1 MKSREGERVETDLRR
16 QARVSCLQSVKM
28 PGVLTS
34 ALRREVGGFKGFLK
48 VEEKG
53 EGGRRK
59 REREQSLSRKTPR
72 KLRSDDDDEAFLQ
85 NEKEAGTR
93 ENTTVIERK
102 EDYPKYRL
110 FRKNDAFAQTPCVRS
125 PSLSK
130 P

>member
-1 MKSREGERVETDLRR
+1 VKSREWERVETDLRR

-72 KLRSDDDDEAFLQ
+72 KLRSDDDDEAFVLR
-85 NEKEAGTR
+85 ATR
-93 ENTTVIERK
+93 SALIVERQ
-102 EDYPKYRL
+102 PSSC
-110 FRKNDAFAQTPCVRS
+110 QTSHETRFVRE
-125 PSLSK
+125 
-130 P
+130 